1 MRNLR
6 PVAGVLFSASL
17 CLTLVLATVSSAIA
31 HVQMATGQVVDICA
45 GADTITLTLDAQ
57 GNPINPPH
65 HCPDCSALTAA
76 PPEGAAPDL
85 ARPVGRSAPQVCAM
99 VLPETVDLPPVPPAR
114 GPPGLT

>member
-1 MRNLR
+1 MR
-6 PVAGVLFSASL
+6 AIIS
-17 CLTLVLATVSSAIA
+17 LVLTVLLALTSVTAAAARVQSAGAMQI
-31 HVQMATGQVVDICA
+31 TICA
-45 GADTITLTLDAQ
+45 GDGTHHEITLDAQ

>member
-1 MRNLR
+1 MAIR
-6 PVAGVLFSASL
+6 AIIS
-17 CLTLVLATVSSAIA
+17 LVLTVLLALTSVTAAAARVQSAGAMQI
-31 HVQMATGQVVDICA
+31 TICA
-45 GADTITLTLDAQ
+45 GDGTHHEITLDAQ